1 MTTPERSLSTH
12 FDASV
17 HAGMAG
23 RAAAIVLA
31 TLFPAA
37 CAVPASP
44 VAPPGASAGQAVVA
58 AAGAVST
65 EVTTRSRPT
74 DPVLDAATRAHP
86 VAFLDRVGW
95 GADTAQL
102 SELARVGATRFIDEQ
117 LRPGADPPESS
128 LPPGVAAR
136 IAALD
141 ISQPV
146 ESLVPPLIRERRAL
160 QRAKAAVGSGD
171 ANAGAALADA
181 AGADAQAAA
190 TSRKELARQMHEL
203 TAQAIERELL
213 LAVHSRDQLHE
224 RLAWFW
230 ANHFNVYRGTI
241 VGPMLGDYMARVIE
255 PHALGHFRD
264 LLHATMFSPQML
276 VYLNNAQNARGHLN
290 ENYAREVMELH
301 TLGVG
306 SGYTQAD
313 VIGLA
318 HVLTG
323 LGVDLANRPVRVR
336 PALRADV
343 WHDGLVVFNPARHD
357 PEPHVVL
364 GTTLEGDD
372 VGEIERVVSL
382 LADHPATARHVSRE
396 LARYFVADDP
406 PASLV
411 DRMVTTWKRTD
422 GDIAEVLRT
431 MFTGPEFAASLAKPQ
446 FKDPMRYV
454 LSGVRARDAHDD
466 TVNMRPLMGM
476 LAHLGEPLFGRQTP
490 DGYPTA
496 STAWN
501 GPGQLTARFEVAR
514 QLGGRATPHEVP
526 PALGEGAVY
535 RASEA
540 QLSAATGR
548 ALAQAGDA
556 AAWNALWLSSPEF
569 MNF

>member
-1 MTTPERSLSTH
+1 MTTPERAVSTH
-12 FDASV
+12 LGAPV
-17 HAGMAG
+17 HAGTAG

-31 TLFPAA
+31 TLFPVA
-37 CAVPASP
+37 CAAPASQ
-44 VAPPGASAGQAVVA
+44 VAPPGASAGRAAVA
-58 AAGAVST
+58 PAGAVST
-65 EVTTRSRPT
+65 DVTRRSRPT
-74 DPVLDAATRAHP
+74 DPVLDAAARAHP

-102 SELARVGATRFIDEQ
+102 AELARVGATRFIDAQ
-117 LRPGADPPESS
+117 LRPRAGTPESG
-128 LPPGVAAR
+128 LTPGVAAR

-146 ESLVPPLIRERRAL
+146 ESVVTPLVLERRAL
-160 QRAKAAVGSGD
+160 QRAKAAAGSGD
-171 ANAGAALADA
+171 ANATAAPARAASADA
-181 AGADAQAAA
+181 RAAA
-190 TSRKELARQMHEL
+190 ASRKELARQVHEL
-203 TAQAIERELL
+203 TTQAIERELL
-213 LAVHSRDQLHE
+213 LAVHSRDQLRE

-230 ANHFNVYRGTI
+230 ANHFNVYRGAI
-241 VGPMLGDYMARVIE
+241 VGPMLGDYMARAIE
-255 PHALGHFRD
+255 PRALGHFHD

-323 LGVDLANRPVRVR
+323 LGVDLAGRPIRVR

-343 WHDGLVVFNPARHD
+343 WRDGLVVFNPARHD
-357 PEPHVVL
+357 PEPQVVL
-364 GTTLEGDD
+364 GMTLEGHD

-382 LADHPATARHVSRE
+382 LAGHPATARHVSLE

-411 DRMVTTWKRTD
+411 DRMMTTWKRTD

-431 MFTGPEFAASLAKPQ
+431 MFTGPEFAASLAMPQ
-446 FKDPMRYV
+446 LKDPMRYV
-454 LSGVRARDAHDD
+454 LSGVRARPALDD
-466 TVNMRPLMGM
+466 TADVRPLMGM
-476 LAHLGEPLFGRQTP
+476 LARLGEPLFGRQTP

-496 STAWN
+496 ATAWN

-514 QLGGRATPHEVP
+514 QLGGRAIPHEGP

-540 QLSAATGR
+540 HLSVATGR

-556 AAWNALWLSSPEF
+556 ATWNALWLSSPEF